1 MSLLAVYTAPDASPE
16 LVRDFGGIAATLAAL
31 GVVFERWD
39 TREAPTHDAAPDDI
53 LAAYRDSINRLNA
66 RFGFQSADVVSLA
79 PDHPQKDELRNKFLA
94 EHVHSDF
101 EVRFFVEGQGLFY
114 IHAND
119 RVYLM
124 LCSKG
129 DLISVPADTPH
140 WFDMG
145 ASPAFRCIRLFT
157 TPDGWVADFTGS
169 DIAGQYP
176 DLDTF
181 VRTFETAPA

>member
-1 MSLLAVYTAPDASPE
+1 MTLLAVYTDPDTDPE
-16 LVRDFGGIAATLAAL
+16 LVRDFHGIAATLGAL

-39 TREAPTHDAAPDDI
+39 TSGAPARDAAPEDI
-53 LAAYRDSINRLNA
+53 LAAYRDSVERLNT
-66 RFGFQSADVVSLA
+66 RFGFRSADVVSLT
-79 PDHPQKDELRNKFLA
+79 PDHPQKDEFRNKFLA

-101 EVRFFVEGQGLFY
+101 EVRFFVDGQGLFY
-114 IHAND
+114 IHADD
-119 RVYLM
+119 RVYLV
-124 LCSKG
+124 LCRKG

-145 ASPAFRCIRLFT
+145 ASPSFQCIRLFT

-169 DIAGQYP
+169 DIARQYP

-181 VRTFETAPA
+181 VRSFDQAPA